1 MPSVNRKSVQ
11 GERLMKVIKV
21 LRRIGLLAFAG
32 SLINGAWSAAA
43 QSNASEFMRGEG
55 MPYNAFDK
63 LPKTDV
69 ALNDATLHVGFA
81 PGELALP
88 RATVLAWIAHSAKA
102 VTTYYGHFPV
112 ASARIL
118 IVPVDGRGVRGG
130 TTWAYR
136 GAAIRIVLGRDSS
149 EDDLKRDWMLVHEM
163 VHLALP
169 DVGEQH
175 RWLSEGLATYV
186 EPIARAQAGDLSTA
200 SIWGAMLRDMQKGLP
215 QASDQGLDNTHS
227 WSRTYWG
234 GAMFCL
240 LADIEIRKQSGN
252 RLGLQDALRGV
263 LAAGGSHESDWPIE
277 RVLATADKAT
287 GLTVLTD
294 LYAKMSTQATT
305 PDLDTL
311 WRNLGIKLVA
321 DQVTFDDSQP
331 LAQTRKALTNVHP

>member
-1 MPSVNRKSVQ
+1 
-11 GERLMKVIKV
+11 MKLFEV
-21 LRRIGLLAFAG
+21 LRRIGLFVFICLVVA
-32 SLINGAWSAAA
+32 SACPVAA
-43 QSNASEFMRGEG
+43 QSNTSEFMRGEG

-63 LPKTDV
+63 LPKTDIAV
-69 ALNDATLHVGFA
+69 NGATLHVGFA

-88 RATVLAWIAHSAKA
+88 QATVLAWIAHSAKA

-118 IVPVDGRGVRGG
+118 IVPVDGKGMRGG

-149 EDDLKRDWMLVHEM
+149 EDDLTRDWMLVHEM

-186 EPIARAQAGDLSTA
+186 EPIARAQAGDLSA
-200 SIWGAMLRDMQKGLP
+200 AAIWGAMLRDMHKGLP
-215 QASDQGLDNTHS
+215 QAGDQGLDNTHS
-227 WSRTYWG
+227 WGRTYWG

-252 RLGLQDALRGV
+252 RLGVQDAMRGV
-263 LAAGGSHESDWPIE
+263 LAAGGNHESDWPIE

-287 GLTVLTD
+287 GLNVLSE
-294 LYAKMSTQATT
+294 LYAKMSRQPIT
-305 PDLDTL
+305 PDLDGF
-311 WRNLGIKLVA
+311 WRDLGIKLVG
-321 DQVTFDDSQP
+321 DQVSFDDSQS
-331 LAQTRKALTNVHP
+331 LAQARKALTDVHP

>member
-1 MPSVNRKSVQ
+1 MSARTLFRRPTFL
-11 GERLMKVIKV
+11 LMACM
-21 LRRIGLLAFAG
+21 LLNNTLPVFAAEAVP
-32 SLINGAWSAAA
+32 N
-43 QSNASEFMRGEG
+43 NADFMRGEG

-63 LPKTDV
+63 LPKTDIAV
-69 ALNDATLHVGFA
+69 TGATLHVGFA
-81 PGELALP
+81 PGELRLP
-88 RATVLAWIAHSAKA
+88 QATVLPWIAHSAKA

-118 IVPVDGRGVRGG
+118 IVPVDGKGMRGG

-175 RWLSEGLATYV
+175 SWLSEGLATYV
-186 EPIARAQAGDLSTA
+186 EPIARARAGDLSAA
-200 SIWGAMLRDMQKGLP
+200 SIWSAMRRDMPKGLP
-215 QASDQGLDNTHS
+215 QAGDQGLDNTHT
-227 WSRTYWG
+227 WGRTYWG

-252 RLGLQDALRGV
+252 RLGLQDAMRGV
-263 LAAGGSHESDWPIE
+263 LAAGGNHESDWPIQ

-287 GLTVLTD
+287 GLNVLSE
-294 LYAKMSTQATT
+294 LYAKMSGQPIT
-305 PDLDTL
+305 PDLDGL
-311 WRNLGIKLVA
+311 WRDLGIKLVG
-321 DQVTFDDSQP
+321 DQVSFDDSQP
-331 LAQTRKALTNVHP
+331 LARARNALTAVKP